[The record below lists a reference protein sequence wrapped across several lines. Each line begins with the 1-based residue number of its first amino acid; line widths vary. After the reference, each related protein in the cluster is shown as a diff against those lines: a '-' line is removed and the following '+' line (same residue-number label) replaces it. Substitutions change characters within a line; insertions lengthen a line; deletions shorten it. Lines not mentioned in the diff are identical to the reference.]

1 MKYLFPLIYILLGM
15 CITSV
20 TMLLDERRN
29 NQRPY
34 GFQEEYELEIV
45 SNTEAKVYSFASDT
59 VYTVP
64 FDSIHL
70 AIEQDNE

>member
-1 MKYLFPLIYILLGM
+1 MKWVYFTQGMLLGM
-15 CITSV
+15 CIIAIA
-20 TMLLDERRN
+20 MLIDQREIE
-29 NQRPY
+29 QRPY
-34 GFQEEYELEIV
+34 GFHEEYELEIV

>member
-1 MKYLFPLIYILLGM
+1 MKWIYAIKGM
-15 CITSV
+15 LVGMGIAV
-20 TMLLDERRN
+20 ATMLVDQHN
-29 NQRPY
+29 INQRPY
-34 GFQEEYELEIV
+34 GFHEEYELEIV

-70 AIEQDNE
+70 TIEQDNE

>member
-1 MKYLFPLIYILLGM
+1 MIGIWIGAGLG
-15 CITSV
+15 IV

-45 SNTEAKVYSFASDT
+45 SNTEAKVYSFVSDT

>member
-1 MKYLFPLIYILLGM
+1 MTRLIIGIWIGLVIGILA
-15 CITSV
+15 T
-20 TMLLDERRN
+20 LLDERRN